1 MLDADVGQKT
11 VGPPATVTL
20 KMVRSAAD
28 LEPGSLAVADEL
40 SFVGS
45 TSPQGHL
52 LPVVTGVAELH
63 RKARDEGADLV
74 VVDTSGLVAGI
85 YGQILKY
92 HKVELLQPD
101 LVVGLQ
107 RGEELLPLLGVIQR
121 FFPTQVVPL
130 GVHPDVVPTTVDRR
144 ADNRE
149 RAMRAYFSGELHR
162 FRVKPTVFMP
172 ALPPLFDVPKLHR
185 MLVGLSNG
193 AGAYTGLGYLEY
205 TEDEGVRRWDV
216 GGRAVAHAPRR
227 PDIVVRVRLAPLGR
241 RVPRTDVR
249 LPRVLP
255 GRARRLL
262 RRRARRAG
270 DVARRSRGDRLRP
283 RSRSDAR
290 FARRREH
297 GRDCVAHRGV
307 SRRHRRSLGHRA
319 LGADV
324 DRGPRGR
331 SRRAHERY
339 GREAVHRRPRRRT
352 RRA

>member
-1 MLDADVGQKT
+1 MNEYEALVDDAVRTKHTVVLVGGLDTGKTSLSRNVLTAAVEAGRPAALLDADVGQKT

-28 LEPGSLAVADEL
+28 LEPGSLAVADEM

-45 TSPQGHL
+45 TSAQGHL
-52 LPVVTGVAELH
+52 LPVVAGVAGLH
-63 RKARDEGADLV
+63 RRAKDEGADLV
-74 VVDTSGLVAGI
+74 VVDTSGLVSGI
-85 YGQILKY
+85 TGQVLKY

-205 TEDEGVRRWDV
+205 TEDEGVLRLISP
-216 GGRAVAHAPRR
+216 VAAGPKALRLGS
-227 PDIVVRVRLAPLGR
+227 VRLDENL
-241 RVPRTDVR
+241 
-249 LPRVLP
+249 
-255 GRARRLL
+255 RARRVDL
-262 RRRARRAG
+262 RNLFG
-270 DVARRSRGDRLRP
+270 S
-283 RSRSDAR
+283 
-290 FARRREH
+290 E
-297 GRDCVAHRGV
+297 
-307 SRRHRRSLGHRA
+307 
-319 LGADV
+319 
-324 DRGPRGR
+324 
-331 SRRAHERY
+331 
-339 GREAVHRRPRRRT
+339 
-352 RRA
+352 

>member
-1 MLDADVGQKT
+1 MNEYEALVDDAVRTKHTVVLVGGLDTGKTSLSRNVLTAAVEAGRPAALLDADVGQKT

-28 LEPGSLAVADEL
+28 LEPGNLGVADEM

-45 TSPQGHL
+45 TSAQGHL
-52 LPVVTGVAELH
+52 LPVVAGVAGLH
-63 RKARDEGADLV
+63 RRAKDEGADLV
-74 VVDTSGLVAGI
+74 VVDTSGLVSGI
-85 YGQILKY
+85 TGQVLKY
-92 HKVELLQPD
+92 HKVELLRPD

-205 TEDEGVRRWDV
+205 TEDEGVLRLISPV
-216 GGRAVAHAPRR
+216 AAGG
-227 PDIVVRVRLAPLGR
+227 
-241 RVPRTDVR
+241 
-249 LPRVLP
+249 VLCH
-255 GRARRLL
+255 L
-262 RRRARRAG
+262 
-270 DVARRSRGDRLRP
+270 
-283 RSRSDAR
+283 
-290 FARRREH
+290 EH
-297 GRDCVAHRGV
+297 QPVERNV
-307 SRRHRRSLGHRA
+307 SEFIAKSLGAR
-319 LGADV
+319 GA
-324 DRGPRGR
+324 R
-331 SRRAHERY
+331 
-339 GREAVHRRPRRRT
+339 
-352 RRA
+352 

>member
-1 MLDADVGQKT
+1 MNEYEALVDDAVRTRHAVLLVGGLDTGKTSLSRNVLTAAVEAGRPAALLDADVGQKT

-28 LEPGSLAVADEL
+28 LEPGSLAVADEM

-45 TSPQGHL
+45 TSAQGHL
-52 LPVVTGVAELH
+52 LPVVAGVARLH
-63 RKARDEGADLV
+63 RRAKDEGADLV
-74 VVDTSGLVAGI
+74 VVDTSGLVSGI
-85 YGQILKY
+85 TGQVLKY
-92 HKVELLQPD
+92 HKVELLEPD
-101 LVVGLQ
+101 LVIGLQ

-205 TEDEGVRRWDV
+205 TEDEGVLRLISP
-216 GGRAVAHAPRR
+216 VAAGPKALRLGS
-227 PDIVVRVRLAPLGR
+227 VRLDENLRAK
-241 RVPRTDVR
+241 RVD
-249 LPRVLP
+249 
-255 GRARRLL
+255 L
-262 RRRARRAG
+262 RNLFG
-270 DVARRSRGDRLRP
+270 S
-283 RSRSDAR
+283 
-290 FARRREH
+290 E
-297 GRDCVAHRGV
+297 
-307 SRRHRRSLGHRA
+307 
-319 LGADV
+319 
-324 DRGPRGR
+324 
-331 SRRAHERY
+331 
-339 GREAVHRRPRRRT
+339 
-352 RRA
+352 